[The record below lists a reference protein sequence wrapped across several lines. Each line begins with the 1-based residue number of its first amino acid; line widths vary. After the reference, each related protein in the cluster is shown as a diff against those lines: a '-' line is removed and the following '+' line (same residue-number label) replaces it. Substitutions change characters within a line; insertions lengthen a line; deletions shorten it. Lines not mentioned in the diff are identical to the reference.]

1 MYYYKMVS
9 KKKEEEENK
18 PVNLLDYITGM
29 MFMLV
34 SLYSLYLSFKI
45 NKGVSW
51 SIIPALFFPPIYLV
65 YVFAVHGSKHFK
77 SPLK

>member
-1 MYYYKMVS
+1 MVP

-18 PVNLLDYITGM
+18 PLNFLDYITGV

-45 NKGVSW
+45 NKALSW

-65 YVFAVHGSKHFK
+65 YVLAAHGSKYFK